1 MDRSQ
6 QKPRTRLGC
15 GYVLMSMFITCLL
28 LIINGLIVT
37 AIFFTLTAPLPPG
50 SIHPRLGQG
59 IVFLGPILL
68 LLVEWWAFDVAS
80 DWLRPRPAKQ
90 G

>member
-1 MDRSQ
+1 MSRSQ
-6 QKPRTRLGC
+6 PAPRTRLGC

-28 LIINGLIVT
+28 LVINGLIVT
-37 AIFFTLTAPLPPG
+37 SIFFALTAPMPPG
-50 SIHPRLGQG
+50 SVHPRLGQG

-68 LLVEWWAFDVAS
+68 LIVEWWAFDVAS
-80 DWLRPRPAKQ
+80 DWLRPRSVKQ